1 MKQAWWRSRWIGE
14 PKLLIGVRAI
24 CRYAVIGP
32 ATFYDWKDH
41 YDFPVAPLPD
51 GRWCTSVTLV
61 DRWIE
66 QRRAESLAEATDR
79 QDAPASVDQN
89 GSESGEAAK
98 EVESMESDKVNGIEA
113 QGDGERTSK

>member
-1 MKQAWWRSRWIGE
+1 VKKPWWRSRWAGE

-32 ATFYDWKDH
+32 NTFYEWKDH

-66 QRRAESLAEATDR
+66 HRRAESLAEATDQ
-79 QDAPASVDQN
+79 QDAPMPLEPNDS
-89 GSESGEAAK
+89 SEVEAAT
-98 EVESMESDKVNGIEA
+98 EVESMESDRVNGIEP
-113 QGDGERTSK
+113 QGDGELTSR